1 MSGTLNESFCILNK
15 VLREGAYVNLAL
27 NEDAVGAMARRIVL
41 GVLERYYKLN
51 YMISRLVP
59 KAPKAVVR
67 IVLMQG
73 IYCLTETEMPRYAVV
88 DESVKLTG
96 AIGKKELKGLVNA
109 VLQRVADGERP
120 LPDKQDPAYEEVE
133 LNAPRWLIQMLKKE
147 YPKAYKRILK
157 GDETHLEHIRLC
169 RGEDAKRWEN
179 APGVIAR
186 TATGFFVRPDEEIR
200 TAFSEGR
207 LTYQSLTSTYAV
219 LAAGAVEGMRVLDLC
234 AAPGGKTTDAAAS
247 LRAVFGDG
255 FLLVSNEVIR
265 QRATV
270 LAGNVALWGDP
281 SVVVS
286 SSDPA
291 VVGALEGYFDV
302 VLADVPCSG
311 EGMFRKDADA
321 VAQWSAENVEHCAA
335 RQRRILA
342 DVWPALAENG
352 ILVYSTCTF
361 NRYENDMNVRWAA
374 DNLGAD
380 IVDIGSLAGGAL
392 PDGVMA
398 TECGCSLVPGFVRG
412 EGQFC
417 AVLRKRGGMERVADI
432 RAAGGRQPDAGV
444 PSVFSGRMYAAV
456 RGDLVKA
463 VPEAVSGEIAFL
475 ESRIRLISSGCAAFM
490 RRGKDLVPCADLALD
505 IKLLEDAFPRV
516 EVDRDL
522 ALKYLHRDT
531 FALPGVEKGY
541 VLICFEGH
549 PLGFV
554 KNLGGRCNNLHPQ
567 ERRIRM
573 DIG

>member
-1 MSGTLNESFCILNK
+1 MASANELFVRYLEEAIGPGKAKVALSAMEEPASVSVRLNPYKPVKVRPFGAGASTVPWSSSGLMLDGRPAFTLDPLFHAGCYYVQDSSSMFVGH
-15 VLREGAYVNLAL
+15 VLRQVIK
-27 NEDAVGAMARRIVL
+27 DMPKDRI
-41 GVLERYYKLN
+41 
-51 YMISRLVP
+51 
-59 KAPKAVVR
+59 A
-67 IVLMQG
+67 
-73 IYCLTETEMPRYAVV
+73 
-88 DESVKLTG
+88 
-96 AIGKKELKGLVNA
+96 
-109 VLQRVADGERP
+109 
-120 LPDKQDPAYEEVE
+120 
-133 LNAPRWLIQMLKKE
+133 
-147 YPKAYKRILK
+147 
-157 GDETHLEHIRLC
+157 
-169 RGEDAKRWEN
+169 
-179 APGVIAR
+179 
-186 TATGFFVRPDEEIR
+186 
-200 TAFSEGR
+200 
-207 LTYQSLTSTYAV
+207 
-219 LAAGAVEGMRVLDLC
+219 RVLDLC

-270 LAGNVALWGDP
+270 LSGNVALWGDP

-361 NRYENDMNVRWAA
+361 NRYENDINVRWAA

-444 PSVFSGRMYAAV
+444 PSVFSGRMSAAV